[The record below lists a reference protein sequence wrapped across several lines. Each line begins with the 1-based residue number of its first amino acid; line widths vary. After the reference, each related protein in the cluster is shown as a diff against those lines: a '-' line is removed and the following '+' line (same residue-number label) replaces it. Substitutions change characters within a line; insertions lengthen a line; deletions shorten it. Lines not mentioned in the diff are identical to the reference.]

1 MEHSVKAPRNY
12 GIDLLKMFSMF
23 LVVIL
28 HVLGQGGIL
37 YNTEILSVN
46 YNVAW
51 CMELTAF
58 CAVNCFALA
67 SGYVGINSNYKFS
80 RIIYLWA
87 VTVFYGIISNI
98 IFSCCGVDLSLQMW
112 KAAFMPFLYGNMSGF
127 YWYFTAYAVTF
138 LFIPFFNHLIN
149 SLNKKQ
155 ATLLVAAL
163 LFVFSVVPTIK
174 GNDYFSTTNG
184 YSYAW
189 ISTLYIVGA
198 YLKKFE
204 IGKNTKTKII
214 AIYTAGSMLVT
225 CLGHIML
232 DYISVNFLSKDISGE
247 VDMVSNPYAL
257 DSNYLSG
264 SMFAKYTFPTIVLN
278 SVLLLL
284 LFSRID
290 IRNTKAQ
297 EKIKEFSALTFSVYL
312 IHTNKLVFENILS
325 GLFESV
331 AKINPI
337 IMILAVIG
345 LAMLIYVICIMIDMI
360 RYELFKLIKI
370 NNLCELTVQKVL
382 LFARKINKKNEN
394 GEKVH

>member
-1 MEHSVKAPRNY
+1 MENSVKARRNY

-37 YNTEILSVN
+37 YNTELLSVN

-51 CMELTAF
+51 SMELIAF

-67 SGYVGINSNYKFS
+67 SGYVGINGNYKFS
-80 RIIYLWA
+80 RIIYLWS
-87 VTVFYGIISNI
+87 VTVFYGILSNI
-98 IFSCCGVDLSLQMW
+98 IFSFCGMDLSLQMW
-112 KAAFMPFLYGNMSGF
+112 KAAFMPFLYGNMRGF
-127 YWYFTAYAVTF
+127 YWFFTAYAVTF

-149 SLNKKQ
+149 TLTKKQ

-163 LFVFSVVPTIK
+163 LFVFSAVPTIK
-174 GNDYFSTTNG
+174 GNDYFKTTNG

-189 ISTLYIVGA
+189 ISTLYIIGA
-198 YLKKFE
+198 YLKKYE
-204 IGKNTKTKII
+204 IGKNTKTKRI
-214 AIYTAGSMLVT
+214 AIYTAVSMLVT
-225 CLGHIML
+225 CLGHIIL

-247 VDMVSNPYAL
+247 VDMVSNSFAI

-264 SMFAKYTFPTIVLN
+264 SMFANYTFPTIVLN
-278 SVLLLL
+278 AVLLLL

-297 EKIKEFSALTFSVYL
+297 EKIKEFSALNFSVYL
-312 IHTNKLVFENILS
+312 IHTNKLVFENIIS

-331 AKINPI
+331 GKLNPI

-345 LAMLIYVICIMIDMI
+345 LAMLIYVICIMIDML
-360 RYELFKLIKI
+360 RYELFKLFKI
-370 NNLCELTVQKVL
+370 NSLCELTVQKFS
-382 LFARKINKKNEN
+382 LFVRKIYEKNEN